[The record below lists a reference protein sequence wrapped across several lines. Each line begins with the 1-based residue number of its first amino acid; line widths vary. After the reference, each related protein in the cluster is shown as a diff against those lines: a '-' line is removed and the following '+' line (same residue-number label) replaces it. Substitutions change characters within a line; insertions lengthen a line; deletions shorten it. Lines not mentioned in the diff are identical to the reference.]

1 MVRLG
6 NTGTGAQHWRYPG
19 VTQVRRAMILAA
31 GLGTRM
37 APLTLE
43 TPKPLIKL
51 ADKAL
56 IDHAIDR
63 LVAGGVNFIVV
74 NVHYKAEQIIQHV
87 ERRRA
92 QQGDVEIV
100 ISDER
105 EELLDTGAGVAK
117 ALPLFE
123 NEPFFT
129 YNSDSLW
136 VEGMGTSLTR
146 LQTRWNPETMDALML
161 LAPCASAIGYDGRGD
176 FEMDPWGRL
185 KRRPEMNIAPFVWTG
200 VQIVQSSL
208 FRNAPQGRYSIN
220 RQWDR
225 ALNAG
230 RLWGVRL
237 DGVWIHVGTPQ
248 GLEEAELFLRDLART
263 P

>member
-1 MVRLG
+1 
-6 NTGTGAQHWRYPG
+6 
-19 VTQVRRAMILAA
+19 MILAA

-51 ADKAL
+51 GGKPL

-63 LVAGGVNFIVV
+63 LIAGGVDFIVV
-74 NVHYKAEQIIQHV
+74 NVHYKAEQLIEHLN
-87 ERRRA
+87 RRRREL
-92 QQGDVEIV
+92 GDVKIV
-100 ISDER
+100 ISDET
-105 EELLDTGAGVAK
+105 EELLDTGAGVMK

-123 NEPFFT
+123 GEAFFT

-136 VEGMGTSLTR
+136 IEGMGSSLAR
-146 LQTRWNPETMDALML
+146 MQALWNPDSMDALML
-161 LAPCASAIGYDGRGD
+161 LASCATAIGYDGRGD
-176 FEMDPWGRL
+176 FEMDAWGRL

-200 VQIVQSSL
+200 VQILHAGL
-208 FRNAPQGRYSIN
+208 FGEAPQGRFSIN

-225 ALNAG
+225 SMAAG

-248 GLEEAELFLRDLART
+248 ALEEAEEFLRDLARG